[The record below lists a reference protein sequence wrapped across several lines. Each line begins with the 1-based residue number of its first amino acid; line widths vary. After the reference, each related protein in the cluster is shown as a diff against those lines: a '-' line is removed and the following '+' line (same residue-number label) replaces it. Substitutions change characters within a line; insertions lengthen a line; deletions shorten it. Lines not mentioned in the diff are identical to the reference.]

1 MFLGKSGPEREHKT
15 IKGTSGPGSFRSAFS
30 LFFCGGSFPFGFGG
44 TLVILGSFFGG
55 GFPWHLLGSW
65 VGVMWSCCALRFG
78 IRGPME
84 CLLGVS
90 CRGLK
95 RYKNKGF
102 ALFGWEE
109 GWPKGGPGSVQ
120 EGLGWA

>member
-1 MFLGKSGPEREHKT
+1 M
-15 IKGTSGPGSFRSAFS
+15 
-30 LFFCGGSFPFGFGG
+30 
-44 TLVILGSFFGG
+44 ILGSFFGG
-55 GFPWHLLGSW
+55 RFPWRLLGSW
-65 VGVMWSCCALRFG
+65 VGAAWPCCALRFG
-78 IRGPME
+78 IGGPME

-120 EGLGWA
+120 EGLSWARESDQKKPRRVQVENANILQK

>member
-1 MFLGKSGPEREHKT
+1 
-15 IKGTSGPGSFRSAFS
+15 
-30 LFFCGGSFPFGFGG
+30 
-44 TLVILGSFFGG
+44 
-55 GFPWHLLGSW
+55 
-65 VGVMWSCCALRFG
+65 
-78 IRGPME
+78 ME

-95 RYKNKGF
+95 HYKNNGF

-120 EGLGWA
+120 EGLSWARESDQKMLKTRAGRKRKYITKIRVSGVLAGSEKRLIIS

>member
-1 MFLGKSGPEREHKT
+1 M
-15 IKGTSGPGSFRSAFS
+15 
-30 LFFCGGSFPFGFGG
+30 
-44 TLVILGSFFGG
+44 ILGFFFGG
-55 GFPWHLLGSW
+55 RFPWHLLGSW
-65 VGVMWSCCALRFG
+65 VGVVWSCCALRFG

-95 RYKNKGF
+95 RYKSKGF

-120 EGLGWA
+120 EGLSWARESDHKWLRRVQVENANKLQK

>member
-1 MFLGKSGPEREHKT
+1 
-15 IKGTSGPGSFRSAFS
+15 
-30 LFFCGGSFPFGFGG
+30 
-44 TLVILGSFFGG
+44 
-55 GFPWHLLGSW
+55 
-65 VGVMWSCCALRFG
+65 
-78 IRGPME
+78 ME

-109 GWPKGGPGSVQ
+109 GWPKGGGRKRPG
-120 EGLGWA
+120 GLELGPRKRPQMVKTRAGRKRKYITKIRVSGVLAGSEKRLIIS